1 MSESG
6 PMGPEGI
13 RPHSGA
19 TPGNGDEAGSAT
31 AGAKRR
37 RSRKKRRQHG
47 AAGPGAATRGEAVQ
61 AAASGR
67 NATGLTTGGAHA
79 GQDRARAAPGTTG
92 GRCAG
97 EVPGGGKR
105 RGKKRRRPNRAERRA
120 QTTQP
125 DHDRSDG
132 EQPVEDRARHGQA
145 KTAQAKTVQTGNDQA
160 GNDQTGNGRADK
172 GAASA
177 RSRTGRDAHRG
188 SPANAGSV
196 TVMPATDRAET
207 DKAAARQPCSVPETC
222 VRTDVARPDGIS
234 RSAEAGRARSRPA
247 RDGRHGSAPGEAPDR
262 LYAALDLGT
271 NNCRLLVARPEQ
283 RGFRVVDAYSRIVR
297 LGEGLGHANRLGE
310 AAMDRALEAL
320 VCCRDKMRDRGVE
333 RARLIA
339 TEACRAA
346 ENGPQFIE
354 RVRQETGMSLEIAS
368 RETEARLAVAGCA
381 SLVDPDANGVVLFDI
396 GGGSSEIVWLD
407 LRNRCGAR
415 GVALTRFIRAWISL
429 PVGVVNLAE
438 RHGGRHVTSDTFEA
452 MIDDARGHLEAFSL
466 GRELSAAICDG
477 KVHMLGTSGT
487 VTTLAG
493 VHFGLKRY
501 DRRRI
506 DGVWMDD
513 EDVTAMIERLRAM
526 PYEERVG
533 NPCIGADRADL
544 VLAGCAIL
552 ESIRR
557 RWPCQRLRV
566 ADRGLREGILMELM
580 AADNVWRRN
589 APHRHR
595 SRSRKQQ

>member
-6 PMGPEGI
+6 PMGPEGH
-13 RPHSGA
+13 RPHPGA
-19 TPGNGDEAGSAT
+19 TPGNDDKARAET
-31 AGAKRR
+31 AVAKRR

-47 AAGPGAATRGEAVQ
+47 ATGAAHGTQ
-61 AAASGR
+61 A
-67 NATGLTTGGAHA
+67 
-79 GQDRARAAPGTTG
+79 ARAANPGRDVSG
-92 GRCAG
+92 SEKAGDPARERC
-97 EVPGGGKR
+97 GGKR
-105 RGKKRRRPNRAERRA
+105 RGKKRHRPNRAERRA
-120 QTTQP
+120 QATQP
-125 DHDRSDG
+125 DRGGMAPDAGTPAIPHPANSAGAERAQTARSGGTAVTQDRR
-132 EQPVEDRARHGQA
+132 EQTGKVPAGDMRGAPEASSPERASRPVGPARHG
-145 KTAQAKTVQTGNDQA
+145 GA
-160 GNDQTGNGRADK
+160 G
-172 GAASA
+172 GAILRPFRE
-177 RSRTGRDAHRG
+177 RSG
-188 SPANAGSV
+188 
-196 TVMPATDRAET
+196 
-207 DKAAARQPCSVPETC
+207 
-222 VRTDVARPDGIS
+222 
-234 RSAEAGRARSRPA
+234 
-247 RDGRHGSAPGEAPDR
+247 GEGGECLPNR

-297 LGEGLGHANRLGE
+297 LGEGLGHANRLSD
-310 AAMDRALEAL
+310 AAMERALEAL

-333 RARLIA
+333 RSRLIA

-354 RVRQETGMSLEIAS
+354 RVRQETGMALEIAS

-415 GVALTRFIRAWISL
+415 GVALTRFIRAWVSL

-438 RHGGRHVTSDTFEA
+438 RHGGRHVTTDTFEA
-452 MIDDARGHLEAFSL
+452 MVDDARAHLEAFTL

-501 DRRRI
+501 DRRRV
-506 DGVWMDD
+506 DGAWMDN

-589 APHRHR
+589 APPRHR
-595 SRSRKQQ
+595 GRARKQQ